1 MGNKRYV
8 LDKTIKLNLELDVNI
23 YSINDSSVLSEERQ
37 SDILEDIRYEIGA
50 HLSNKFSDS
59 YSQEE
64 VVPSCDFVNY
74 SVNAKVDDRISFLR
88 EAVEAP
94 LNSDTIGEL
103 TVYYL
108 NSETLD
114 DFLEDATLLS
124 LTPERYDNDQ
134 LKKLI
139 ARFKNG

>member
-1 MGNKRYV
+1 MGNRAYNVNEKMRV
-8 LDKTIKLNLELDVNI
+8 NLELEITVNKLVN
-23 YSINDSSVLSEERQ
+23 SDVLSEERQ
-37 SDILEDIRYEIGA
+37 QDILQDIKKEIGA
-50 HLSNKFSDS
+50 HLANRFSTS

-64 VVPSCDFVNY
+64 VVVSCDFISY
-74 SVNAKVDDRISFLR
+74 GVNARVDERIAFLR
-88 EAVEAP
+88 EAVEVP

-103 TVYYL
+103 TVFYL
-108 NSETLD
+108 HTKSLD
-114 DFLEDATLLS
+114 DFLEEATLIS